1 MVKLDI
7 QQLSKF
13 RTNYLGE
20 KGIEILTEV
29 NFRIKYFGVDY
40 ENIIKFC

>member
-13 RTNYLGE
+13 RTNYLRE

-29 NFRIKYFGVDY
+29 NL
-40 ENIIKFC
+40 